1 MKNNSLKIIG
11 LLVVLLILA
20 MPFSQ
25 VLANFLLTLVCCV
38 AFTQSCKC
46 QIYNFNKPQLCVI
59 LLVASYF
66 LVNVFGFFVSADK
79 YHAQQ
84 YLSKLT
90 PFAALP
96 LLALLFG
103 EQIAQ
108 HYKFILKL
116 FVAAVVIA
124 SLTCLA
130 LAVYR
135 SIYITADGWQFNPFI
150 GYRTQFVYTYL
161 SVFLYTNSFAM
172 YIVFALAVLLWLAL
186 FGGGKHKV
194 GFWLLVTLCVVMV
207 YLLSSRTNVYA
218 MFIMLYFTIAVHYVL
233 KRKIRTSIIMLIGVS
248 ALLYVFQNCNMRVH
262 NLSDKVAEYVEGGE
276 VEIVLDDGT
285 VVVREYQASDVNVR
299 VAMWQCGLKLVA
311 EKPLTGF
318 GLGDYNNELRSAYA
332 ENDLWEAVDKFYD
345 QHNQYLETMGRS
357 GMLGLIVL
365 LGILLSAFVL
375 AIKQRNYLLLCL
387 LIVVSL
393 NMLMESIFNRYS
405 NSIFVC
411 LMLMLA
417 LFCGYKNKQAEQ

>member
-1 MKNNSLKIIG
+1 MKNNLLNIFS
-11 LLVVLLILA
+11 LLVALLVLA

-25 VLANFLLTLVCCV
+25 VLTNFLLTLVCCV
-38 AFTQSCKC
+38 ALTQNFKF
-46 QIYNFNKPQLCVI
+46 QIYRYNKLQLCVI
-59 LLVASYF
+59 LLVAAYF
-66 LVNVFGFFVSADK
+66 LVNLQGFVVSSDK

-84 YLSKLT
+84 NLSKLT

-103 EQIAQ
+103 EQLAQ
-108 HYKFILKL
+108 QYKRVLKW
-116 FVAAVVIA
+116 FVAAVTIA

-135 SIYITADGWQFNPFI
+135 SIYITPDGWQFNPFI

-172 YIVFALAVLLWLAL
+172 YVVFALAVLLWLAL
-186 FGGGKHKV
+186 FGGVKPRV
-194 GFWLLVTLCVVMV
+194 GFWLLVTLCVAMV
-207 YLLSSRTNVYA
+207 YLLSSRTNVYS
-218 MFIMLYFTIAVHYVL
+218 MFLILYFTIAVYYLL
-233 KRKIRTSIIMLIGVS
+233 KRNIRTTIIMLIGVS
-248 ALLYVFQNCNMRVH
+248 ALLYFFQNCNMRVH

-285 VVVREYQASDVNVR
+285 VVVREYKASDVNVR

-311 EKPLTGF
+311 EKSLTGF
-318 GLGDYNNELRSAYA
+318 GLGDYNNELRRAYA

-345 QHNQYLETMGRS
+345 QHNQYLETLGRN
-357 GMLGLIVL
+357 GILGLIVM
-365 LGILLSAFVL
+365 LGLLLSAFVL
-375 AIKQRNYLLLCL
+375 AIKQRNYLMACL

-417 LFCGYKNKQAEQ
+417 MFGEGNNKQN